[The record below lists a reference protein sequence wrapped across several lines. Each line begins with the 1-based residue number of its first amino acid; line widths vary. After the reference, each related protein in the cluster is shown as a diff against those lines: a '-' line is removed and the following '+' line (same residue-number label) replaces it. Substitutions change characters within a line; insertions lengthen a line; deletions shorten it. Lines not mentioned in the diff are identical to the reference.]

1 MGNISPED
9 ILNDV
14 ESHLNNTPEA
24 LFIKKIEAL
33 KIDPNED
40 IQPPQIAWEQVQE
53 DDKTAT
59 LGTLGN
65 FSVLIGK
72 AKSRKSF
79 LIVILVFIALSN
91 KIWGKIRGCL
101 PENKKAVLYIDTEQS
116 RYHVQK
122 AVKRICKLLG
132 QQVPINLTVY
142 GFRSLEPSE
151 RLKAIEHLIY
161 NTPNLGLLVI
171 DGIKDLIN
179 SINDESE
186 ATMIASRLLK
196 WSEELNIHIIT
207 VLHQNKSDTNA
218 RGHIGTELINKAETV
233 LSVTK
238 DDNDREISIVEP
250 QQCRNIEPLPFAFEI
265 IEGLPCIAENFEL
278 RTESSKNKYDLTE
291 IEPSK
296 LWAML
301 TDVYCRGEKF
311 NYSELVRQIKISF
324 KDHFQKKI
332 GDNRTKDLITEFKNK
347 KWLIQEGSK
356 TPYTLG
362 KND

>member
-1 MGNISPED
+1 LLKKSIF
-9 ILNDV
+9 L
-14 ESHLNNTPEA
+14 
-24 LFIKKIEAL
+24 KKIESL
-33 KIDPNED
+33 RIDPNEE
-40 IQPPQIAWEQVQE
+40 IPPPQIAWEQVQE
-53 DDKTAT
+53 NKTAT

-79 LIVILVFIALSN
+79 LIVILVFIALS
-91 KIWGKIRGCL
+91 KEIWGMIRSCL
-101 PENKKAVLYIDTEQS
+101 PENKKVVLYIDTEQS

-132 QQVPINLTVY
+132 QQVPINLLVY

-151 RLKAIEHLIY
+151 RLKAIEYLIY
-161 NTPNLGLLVI
+161 NTPNLGMVVI

-186 ATMIASRLLK
+186 ATMIASKLLK

-218 RGHIGTELINKAETV
+218 RGHVGTELINKAETV

-238 DDNDREISIVEP
+238 DDGNKEISIVEA
-250 QQCRNIEPLPFAFEI
+250 QQCRNIEPSPFAFEI
-265 IEGLPCIAENFEL
+265 IDGLPCIAENFEL
-278 RTESSKNKYDLTE
+278 RTETAKNKFDIVELDKD
-291 IEPSK
+291 K
-296 LWAML
+296 LWHML
-301 TDVYCRGEKF
+301 KDVFCHGDKF
-311 NYSELVRQIKISF
+311 TYSTLVIQTKISF
-324 KDHFQKKI
+324 KNHFGKKV
-332 GDNRTKDLITEFKNK
+332 GDNRVKELITEFKNWH
-347 KWLIQEGSK
+347 WLEQEGAKS
-356 TPYTLG
+356 PYTLG